1 MVTTPILPSC
11 ASVSAMANRSPL
23 ADLVAL
29 ALFVALCLGIGVLG
43 ASLVEAS
50 IDTWY
55 ADLIKPAFTPPNAV
69 FGPVWTVLYLLMA
82 VAAWRVWRGA
92 DRQTA
97 RGPLTLFALQ
107 LALNLGWSVVFF
119 GLQKIG
125 AAVATIIVLD
135 VAVLVTTLAFRTVDR
150 AAALLMTPYL
160 AWVLFATVLN
170 VATWRLN
177 PTA

>member
-1 MVTTPILPSC
+1 
-11 ASVSAMANRSPL
+11 MA
-23 ADLVAL
+23 
-29 ALFVALCLGIGVLG
+29 
-43 ASLVEAS
+43 
-50 IDTWY
+50 TWS
-55 ADLIKPAFTPPNAV
+55 T
-69 FGPVWTVLYLLMA
+69 
-82 VAAWRVWRGA
+82 
-92 DRQTA
+92 

-135 VAVLVTTLAFRTVDR
+135 VAILVTTLAFRTVDR

-160 AWVLFATVLN
+160 AWVLFGTVLN